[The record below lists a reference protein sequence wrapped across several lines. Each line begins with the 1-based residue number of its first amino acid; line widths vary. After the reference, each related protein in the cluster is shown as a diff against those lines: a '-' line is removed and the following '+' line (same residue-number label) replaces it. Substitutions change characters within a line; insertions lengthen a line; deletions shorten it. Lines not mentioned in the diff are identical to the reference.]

1 MPEVR
6 VMVVDDQEIFRSV
19 LRELVAA
26 TEGFVLAG
34 EATSGES
41 ALAAMNGENGPDLVV
56 MDALMEGMGG
66 IAAAGEMVRRDPDR
80 VVLLV
85 SVLDVNDP
93 EAIAGGRKRIAFV
106 PKQDLRPQVLRD
118 VWEIHKPNT
127 SRTHS
132 P

>member
-1 MPEVR
+1 
-6 VMVVDDQEIFRSV
+6 MVVDDQEIFRSV

-41 ALAAMNGENGPDLVV
+41 ALAAMDGERGPDLVV
-56 MDALMEGMGG
+56 IDALMEGMGG
-66 IAAAGEMVRRDPDR
+66 IAAAGEMVRRDPDQ

-93 EAIAGGRKRIAFV
+93 EAIAGGRERIAFV
-106 PKQDLRPQVLRD
+106 PKHDLRPQVLRD
-118 VWEIHKPNT
+118 VWEIHKPQ
-127 SRTHS
+127 S
-132 P
+132 

>member
-1 MPEVR
+1 
-6 VMVVDDQEIFRSV
+6 MVVDDQEIFRAV

-41 ALAAMNGENGPDLVV
+41 ALAAMDGEHGPDLVV
-56 MDALMEGMGG
+56 MDALMEGIGG

-85 SVLDVNDP
+85 SVLDVNAP
-93 EAIAGGRKRIAFV
+93 EAIAGGRERIAFV
-106 PKQDLRPQVLRD
+106 PKHDLRPQVLRD
-118 VWEIHKPNT
+118 VWEIHKPQ
-127 SRTHS
+127 R
-132 P
+132 